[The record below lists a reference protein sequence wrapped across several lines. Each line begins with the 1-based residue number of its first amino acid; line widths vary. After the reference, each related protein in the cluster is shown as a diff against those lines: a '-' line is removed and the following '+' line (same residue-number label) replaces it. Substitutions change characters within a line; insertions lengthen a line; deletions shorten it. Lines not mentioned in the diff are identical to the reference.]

1 MSFLTLLGYVL
12 GGGFILFLL
21 FFLWAIITHES
32 PTQKSLKNMRT
43 QLDDM
48 QRKRQEREVY
58 LEAQRLSM
66 SVGSRSFRTLKEYE
80 DLCAQILELQKKC
93 KKDEHYWRMVGSQV
107 GLVEGYAGIAK
118 MRGVPY
124 HSPEVVAAAHTTLEL
139 AEGYKP
145 KQLEAAIQA
154 FRNKY
159 SPERMKRE
167 RAPEAVRAEAAK
179 RLSEA
184 EAAYAVLT
192 KEAAEKFSWST

>member
-1 MSFLTLLGYVL
+1 MSFLALLGYVV
-12 GGGFILFLL
+12 GIGFILFLL
-21 FFLWAIITHES
+21 FFLWAVVTYES
-32 PTQKSLKNMRT
+32 HTQKSLKKMRH

-58 LEAQRLSM
+58 LEAQRLSR

-93 KKDEHYWRMVGSQV
+93 KEGDHYWRMVGSQV

-124 HSPEVVAAAHTTLEL
+124 HSPEVVAAAHATLAF

-145 KQLEAAIQA
+145 KQLEAAIQS
-154 FRNKY
+154 FRDKY
-159 SPERMKRE
+159 DPEQLRRA
-167 RAPEAVRAEAAK
+167 RAPKDVRTEAEK

-184 EAAYAVLT
+184 EAAYTVLT